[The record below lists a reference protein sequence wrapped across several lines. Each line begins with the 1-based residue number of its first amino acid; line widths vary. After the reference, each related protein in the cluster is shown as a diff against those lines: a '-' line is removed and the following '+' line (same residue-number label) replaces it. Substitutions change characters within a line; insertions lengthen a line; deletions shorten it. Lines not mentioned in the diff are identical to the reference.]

1 MYKQKK
7 DPGNKNLPLDL
18 VNIRGKGA
26 AKILCPGKSGFI
38 NFQPQIKAFEKKGR
52 IIFFCFTNIPGK
64 GARIEK
70 GNDCL

>member
-52 IIFFCFTNIPGK
+52 MYLFLFYKYSRK
-64 GARIEK
+64 GSEDRERK
-70 GNDCL
+70 